1 MMEKEKL
8 ESMLIDYIDG
18 RLDDADRT
26 KVEYELLHNVEAQ
39 KIYKQLKTVFTV
51 IEEVPDLEPSEK
63 VASEFNAFLKNE
75 IQNERRT
82 KLITITPWYYKVAAA
97 IALTIVGAG
106 VGYWISQQQSKDDE
120 LIAMKRELELTKQ
133 LVMSK
138 LNDEQS
144 ASQRM
149 LGVQA
154 AYEVETSDME
164 ITRALIKVMNED
176 PNSNVRLS
184 AIKALAQFPEEE
196 VKKAL
201 IASLSVQTDPV
212 VQIALIQ
219 LMVQMKEKGA
229 VKSLQQIIDDEK
241 TLPAVKDEAYAS
253 IFKLT

>member
-1 MMEKEKL
+1 V
-8 ESMLIDYIDG
+8 G
-18 RLDDADRT
+18 
-26 KVEYELLHNVEAQ
+26 AQ
-39 KIYKQLKTVFTV
+39 KIYQQLKAVFTV
-51 IEEVPDLEPSEK
+51 IEKVPDLEPSEK
-63 VASEFNAFLKNE
+63 GASEFNTFLKNE
-75 IQNERRT
+75 IQEERKT
-82 KLITITPWYYKVAAA
+82 KVIAITPWYYKVAAA
-97 IALTIVGAG
+97 VALTIVGAG
-106 VGYWISQQQSKDDE
+106 AGYWISQQQSKDDE
-120 LIAMKRELELTKQ
+120 LLAMKHELEITKQ

-138 LNDEQS
+138 LNNEQS

-176 PNSNVRLS
+176 RNSNVRLS
-184 AIKALAQFPEEE
+184 AIKALAQFPKED
-196 VKKAL
+196 VKQAL

-219 LMVQMKEKGA
+219 LMVQMKEKSA
-229 VKSLQQIIDDEK
+229 VKSLQQIINDEK